1 MKTVYNYILV
11 SALAIAT
18 IGCTHEEFNPTIPSE
33 ANGNEVKFGMS
44 LDVPDTKTIY
54 GPESN
59 NAFPIY
65 WSQGDKVLVASPQCA
80 VTNAE
85 YEVTPVS
92 GQSYAEALNKT
103 GAAGVQ
109 WGSTNADFYSVY
121 PSTNSSWS
129 SLTASNVTAKLN
141 IASQQNANLV
151 LDGTTYNAADMS
163 NVIMYAQTNNVENG
177 KTVDLKYKPYSTM
190 IEFEMKIAE
199 NTDEQGNPTGFG
211 SIKVLSL
218 TLTAPTDIALTGDFR
233 LQFNGSDVPTI
244 TAAGNNGNSIKMDLA
259 TQPLLDK
266 NNQTLKAKLAM
277 IPISGIETLE
287 NWTIAVD
294 VLNGTDTKVTTHT
307 KTMNIESALVPGKIH
322 KIKLPKF
329 KSTSSWNPSLDNW
342 IPTLYDYKNIYLTE
356 LSLPGAWYA
365 GAKVTDGYQDT
376 QSITDLWNAGVR
388 AFAVETKCV
397 TPVQFGLRPKSVP
410 TNIVVSGTADNAN
423 LISSEPGTNTLNTG
437 SGNENIYKVGDDNI
451 TLKTIFE
458 DIITCLKAQEAD
470 ETKEP
475 EFAVL
480 VLSYADGGTTGNRP
494 VDYGAWLELL
504 YDSYNS
510 LSDENKGYIYSST
523 ITANT
528 TVNDVLNKLIVKVN
542 VDAFIAMGGYVYQKG
557 LTFTDEKTFSY
568 KNNLPALLSY
578 NPFLSQ
584 IGSDY
589 YSDPLFSKLSWK
601 NWTDAEEPYRSYT
614 TSYNNTDFWWCFS
627 SANRT
632 GENTTD
638 IPTYEQRQT
647 TLRAMIGHTQEI
659 AASGN
664 HNVWF
669 YFNAGGTQATAI
681 NSDTDAKS
689 FAAEMNPWLLEV
701 IRLKSN
707 GGTDT
712 NGYYTGTKGTYVESN
727 PSSLGLVFFNQCT
740 GANETYHG
748 KDIIQEIIEMNNK
761 FKLQRAPAA
770 TPTSYSATATVGGD
784 AF

>member
-18 IGCTHEEFNPTIPSE
+18 IGCTHEELNPTIPSE

-109 WGSTNADFYSVY
+109 WGSTDADFYSVY

-129 SLTASNVTAKLN
+129 SLTGNVTAKLN

-163 NVIMYAQTNNVENG
+163 NVIMYAQTNDVENG

-199 NTDEQGNPTGFG
+199 NTDEQNNPTGFG

-218 TLTAPTDIALTGDFR
+218 TLTAPGIALTGDFS
-233 LQFNGSDVPTI
+233 LQFNGSDAPTI
-244 TAAGNNGNSIKMDLA
+244 TAAGNNGNSIKMNFA
-259 TQPLLDK
+259 TQPMLDK
-266 NNQTLKAKLAM
+266 DNQTLKAKLAM
-277 IPISGIETLE
+277 IPIKVEEIA
-287 NWTIAVD
+287 NWKISVE
-294 VLNGTDTKVTTHT
+294 VLKGNDTTPITYT
-307 KTMNIESALVPGKIH
+307 KEMNINSALEPGQIH

-329 KSTSSWNPSLDNW
+329 KSEEAWNPALNKW
-342 IPTLYDYKNIYLTE
+342 VTTLYDYKNIYITE

-365 GAKVTDGYQDT
+365 GAPTDELYQ
-376 QSITDLWNAGVR
+376 STDNIQTLWNAGVR
-388 AFAVETKCV
+388 AFAVECRTSSSNNIFSG
-397 TPVQFGLRPKSVP
+397 FGNPI
-410 TNIVVSGTADNAN
+410 NVVISGTGRRLTGTDGYTSGTTISTVIKNLAAAAAN
-423 LISSEPGTNTLNTG
+423 SVYT
-437 SGNENIYKVGDDNI
+437 DDNGV
-451 TLKTIFE
+451 T
-458 DIITCLKAQEAD
+458 QG
-470 ETKEP
+470 

-480 VLSYADGGTTGNRP
+480 VLSYADGGETGHRAEDHN
-494 VDYGAWLELL
+494 YFINGIKKEI
-504 YDSYNS
+504 
-510 LSDENKGYIYSST
+510 ENAGVSNIYSDPV
-523 ITANT
+523 TAQT
-528 TVNDVLNKLIVKVN
+528 TVAQVCGKLIIKIN
-542 VDAFIAMGGYVYQKG
+542 VD
-557 LTFTDEKTFSY
+557 D
-568 KNNLPALLSY
+568 NLPKGSYTNDMNALFSY
-578 NPFLSQ
+578 NPFLQQLSGVDFEELLFTNLYWKTWEDSYLKQ
-584 IGSDY
+584 FETSSSDGF
-589 YSDPLFSKLSWK
+589 L
-601 NWTDAEEPYRSYT
+601 
-614 TSYNNTDFWWCFS
+614 WCFA

-632 GENTTD
+632 QVNPAEGATADAT
-638 IPTYEQRQT
+638 IPTYAQRQT
-647 TLRAMIGHTQEI
+647 ALRAMIEHSKELT
-659 AASGN
+659 ATKK

-669 YFNAGGTQATAI
+669 YFNAGGTETTSQ
-681 NSDTDAKS
+681 SDKTTS
-689 FAAEMNPWLLEV
+689 GTTFASTMNKWLYDLV
-701 IRLKSN
+701 KLKAN

-712 NGYYTGTKGTYVESN
+712 NGIYGTAGAYVESD
-727 PSSLGLVFFNQCT
+727 PSPLGIVMFNHCT
-740 GANETYHG
+740 NSTYYG
-748 KDIIQEIIEMNNK
+748 PEIIKEIIHMNNK
-761 FKLQRAPAA
+761 ADLIRYNPAAPAS
-770 TPTSYSATATVGGD
+770 TYSATATVGGD